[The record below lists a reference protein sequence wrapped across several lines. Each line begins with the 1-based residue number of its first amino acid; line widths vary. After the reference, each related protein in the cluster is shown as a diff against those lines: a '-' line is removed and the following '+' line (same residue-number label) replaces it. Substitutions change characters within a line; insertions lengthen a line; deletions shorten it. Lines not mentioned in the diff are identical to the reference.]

1 MAVKDKVDK
10 LLRPIIE
17 GLGYELVEITYKKEY
32 GTPTLTCFI
41 NTDKEGGIGL
51 DDCEA
56 VSRAIDPVLD
66 ENDPTDGEAYN
77 LNVSSPGLDRPL
89 TLERDF
95 VKNKGKEVEASFY
108 APYQGKKKLQGILL
122 DWSETQ
128 VVLQSGK
135 DIHTIEKKA
144 IAVLKPVIKF

>member
-17 GLGYELVEITYKKEY
+17 GLGYELVEIIYKKEY

-41 NTDKEGGIGL
+41 DTDKEGGIGL

>member
-17 GLGYELVEITYKKEY
+17 GLGYELVEVTYKKEY

-41 NTDKEGGIGL
+41 DTDKEGGIGL

-66 ENDPTDGEAYN
+66 ENDPTDGAAYN

>member
-1 MAVKDKVDK
+1 M
-10 LLRPIIE
+10 
-17 GLGYELVEITYKKEY
+17 
-32 GTPTLTCFI
+32 
-41 NTDKEGGIGL
+41 

>member
-1 MAVKDKVDK
+1 MAVKDKADK

-41 NTDKEGGIGL
+41 DTDKEGGIGL
-51 DDCEA
+51 DDCEV

>member
-17 GLGYELVEITYKKEY
+17 GLGYELVEVTYKKEY

-41 NTDKEGGIGL
+41 DTDKEGVIGL

>member
-17 GLGYELVEITYKKEY
+17 GLGYELVEVTYKKEY

-41 NTDKEGGIGL
+41 DTDKEGGIGL

-108 APYQGKKKLQGILL
+108 APYQGKKKFQGILL

>member
-1 MAVKDKVDK
+1 MAVKDKADK

-41 NTDKEGGIGL
+41 DTDKEGGIGL

>member
-41 NTDKEGGIGL
+41 DTDKEGGIGL

>member
-10 LLRPIIE
+10 LRRPIIE

-41 NTDKEGGIGL
+41 DTDKEGGIGL

>member
-17 GLGYELVEITYKKEY
+17 GLGYEVVEITYKKEY

-41 NTDKEGGIGL
+41 DTDKEGGIGL

>member
-17 GLGYELVEITYKKEY
+17 GLGYELVEVTYKKEY

-41 NTDKEGGIGL
+41 DTDKEGGIGL

-95 VKNKGKEVEASFY
+95 VKNKGKEIEASFY

>member
-1 MAVKDKVDK
+1 MAVKDKADK

-17 GLGYELVEITYKKEY
+17 GLGYELVEVTYKKEY

-41 NTDKEGGIGL
+41 DTDKEGGIGL
-51 DDCEA
+51 VDCEA

>member
-41 NTDKEGGIGL
+41 DTDKEGGIGL

-95 VKNKGKEVEASFY
+95 VKNKGKEIEASFY

>member
-17 GLGYELVEITYKKEY
+17 GLGYELVEVTYKKEY

-41 NTDKEGGIGL
+41 DTDKEGGIGL

>member
-17 GLGYELVEITYKKEY
+17 GLGYELVEVTYKKEY

-41 NTDKEGGIGL
+41 DTDKEGGIGL

-56 VSRAIDPVLD
+56 VSRAIDPILD
-66 ENDPTDGEAYN
+66 ENDPTDGETYN

>member
-1 MAVKDKVDK
+1 MKQRMELPASPPPRKELSDTPVKFCN
-10 LLRPIIE
+10 
-17 GLGYELVEITYKKEY
+17 EI
-32 GTPTLTCFI
+32 
-41 NTDKEGGIGL
+41 
-51 DDCEA
+51 
-56 VSRAIDPVLD
+56 SRLFRAYMRQ
-66 ENDPTDGEAYN
+66 NDPTDGEAYN

>member
-1 MAVKDKVDK
+1 MAVKDKVDR
-10 LLRPIIE
+10 LLRSIIE

-41 NTDKEGGIGL
+41 DTDKEGGIGL

>member
-41 NTDKEGGIGL
+41 DTDKEGGIGL
-51 DDCEA
+51 DDCET